1 MPIESQSKII
11 AEQLLADLHAKR
23 RNKISLADVRRAV
36 EGRVEGIGYDLA
48 TVGSLAYLTFARVL
62 EGLGSREPTAHG
74 IAVKTSQRKG
84 AAFQNTPDRAKEV

>member
-62 EGLGSREPTAHG
+62 EGLGS
-74 IAVKTSQRKG
+74 VKTSQRKG
-84 AAFQNTPDRAKEV
+84 AAFQNTPDRPKEV